1 MKKVLLTLLVCVGII
16 LSAQAQKFGYL
27 NSNELLAMMPESI
40 EMQEEL
46 QTYAKGLESQLS
58 AMQAEYEK
66 KVVEYQQNE
75 TSYTD
80 VIKEDKIRE
89 IESIQQ
95 RVVEFQKNAQQSL
108 SEKEAELFTPIRDK
122 AMMAIDNVA
131 KEGNYITLRLPSK
144 EIRLVLKECAATI
157 GVLGNKDFILKVPNS
172 TARLDLKKG
181 NELNIGWNS
190 VDCRALDPK

>member
-1 MKKVLLTLLVCVGII
+1 MKKVLLTLMICVGFI

-122 AMMAIDNVA
+122 AMMAMV
-131 KEGNYITLRLPSK
+131 
-144 EIRLVLKECAATI
+144 
-157 GVLGNKDFILKVPNS
+157 
-172 TARLDLKKG
+172 DL
-181 NELNIGWNS
+181 S
-190 VDCRALDPK
+190 

>member
-1 MKKVLLTLLVCVGII
+1 MKKILLTLMVCVGFI
-16 LSAQAQKFGYL
+16 LSTQAQKFGYL

-46 QTYAKGLESQLS
+46 QNYAKGLESQLS

-131 KEGNYITLRLPSK
+131 KEGNYTFIFDSGSGSFLYAAESENVLSLVKSK
-144 EIRLVLKECAATI
+144 
-157 GVLGNKDFILKVPNS
+157 LGL
-172 TARLDLKKG
+172 
-181 NELNIGWNS
+181 
-190 VDCRALDPK
+190 

>member
-1 MKKVLLTLLVCVGII
+1 MKKVLLTLMVCIGFI

-131 KEGNYITLRLPSK
+131 KEGNYTFIFDSGSGSFLYAAESENVLSLVKSK
-144 EIRLVLKECAATI
+144 
-157 GVLGNKDFILKVPNS
+157 LGL
-172 TARLDLKKG
+172 
-181 NELNIGWNS
+181 
-190 VDCRALDPK
+190 